1 MIGRQEEIRTMK
13 NLLKSNTAKLL
24 TVTGRRRVG
33 KTYLV
38 REVFKDYNVFEFVG
52 TKNVT
57 MKNQLDKFDEVL
69 QSYFSYYKQSNFS
82 NWAQA
87 FSLLKQCYDSLRKS
101 KKKQVIFF
109 DEFPWIN
116 SDKSGFLDEFSYWWN
131 SWASKQNVIVVISGS
146 DAAWLIENITNNK
159 DGLYNRASK
168 SIHLE
173 PFSLHEV
180 KQYFKSK
187 FIKFNNYEIA
197 QIYMIMGGIPF
208 YLDEIESGESVNQVI
223 NRLCFRKNGLLY
235 KEFSNLY
242 SSLFDNP
249 ENYIDVVRAL
259 STKWKGLTR
268 KEIIKFTKISN
279 GGGLT
284 KVLKNLAL
292 CSFIEKVSPYGK
304 IKKESLY
311 RLVDEFTIFYFNF
324 MENVKLASGDSWTQ
338 KSKTSAYTGWTGYA
352 FENLCLRHHLSIAM
366 ALGISGTYAELCSY
380 TAKGIQVDLI
390 FDRSD
395 NIINLFEIKFYNDE
409 YVISKA
415 YSETLRKRKATF
427 INTTGT
433 KKVIFNSFITTY
445 GVKENEY
452 KRSQVDGEVLL
463 TDLFEQKKL

>member
-1 MIGRQEEIRTMK
+1 
-13 NLLKSNTAKLL
+13 
-24 TVTGRRRVG
+24 
-33 KTYLV
+33 
-38 REVFKDYNVFEFVG
+38 
-52 TKNVT
+52 
-57 MKNQLDKFDEVL
+57 
-69 QSYFSYYKQSNFS
+69 
-82 NWAQA
+82 
-87 FSLLKQCYDSLRKS
+87 
-101 KKKQVIFF
+101 
-109 DEFPWIN
+109 
-116 SDKSGFLDEFSYWWN
+116 
-131 SWASKQNVIVVISGS
+131 
-146 DAAWLIENITNNK
+146 
-159 DGLYNRASK
+159 
-168 SIHLE
+168 
-173 PFSLHEV
+173 
-180 KQYFKSK
+180 
-187 FIKFNNYEIA
+187 
-197 QIYMIMGGIPF
+197 
-208 YLDEIESGESVNQVI
+208 
-223 NRLCFRKNGLLY
+223 
-235 KEFSNLY
+235 
-242 SSLFDNP
+242 LFDNP

-284 KVLKNLAL
+284 KVLENLAL

-445 GVKENEY
+445 GVKENEN

-463 TDLFEQKKL
+463 NDLFEQKKL